1 MKKVGAY
8 IILLLL
14 FSAAGTGQSGKKY
27 VREGNRNFKEKK
39 FEESEV
45 SYRKAINKEDD
56 LFDASFNLGDALYKQ
71 EKFDEAAGEFGGL
84 ANRVESNKELAKT
97 YHNLGNSLL
106 KSQKIEESIAAY
118 KSSLRYYPDDQ
129 ETKYNLA
136 YAKDLLKKQQQ
147 QKNQEKNQ
155 DQKQN
160 KDQDKNKDKQDQD
173 KENQNQQEKDQQEQK
188 KNDQQKDKQKKQQQ
202 QSQKISKEDANRLLN
217 ALANDEKKIQEKVK
231 KAKAKMQKVK
241 TEKDW

>member
-1 MKKVGAY
+1 MILFLMCNMVGLAQSEKKL
-8 IILLLL
+8 I
-14 FSAAGTGQSGKKY
+14 
-27 VREGNRNFKEKK
+27 REGNRNFEDKQ

-45 SYRKAINKEDD
+45 LYRKAINEEAGS
-56 LFDASFNLGDALYKQ
+56 FDANFNLGDALYKQ
-71 EKFDEAAGEFGGL
+71 EKFDEAAGEFNGL
-84 ANRVESNKELAKT
+84 VNRIESNKELAKT

-106 KSQKIEESIAAY
+106 KSQKIEQSITAY

-147 QKNQEKNQ
+147 KKNQEKDQ
-155 DQKQN
+155 DQKQD
-160 KDQDKNKDKQDQD
+160 KDQEKKEQD
-173 KENQNQQEKDQQEQK
+173 KKYQENQEQK
-188 KNDQQKDKQKKQQQ
+188 KNDQQQDKQKQQ
-202 QSQKISKEDANRLLN
+202 QSQPQKISKEDANRLLK

>member
-1 MKKVGAY
+1 MKRIGVY
-8 IILLLL
+8 IIALLI
-14 FSAAGTGQSGKKY
+14 SATGFGQSGKKY
-27 VREGNRNFKEKK
+27 VREGNKNFEEKE

-45 SYRKAINKEDD
+45 AYRKAISKEAD
-56 LFDASFNLGDALYKQ
+56 LFDANFNLGDALYKQ
-71 EKFDEAAGEFGGL
+71 EKFDEAVTQFDGL
-84 ANRVESNKELAKT
+84 ANQFESNKELGKT

-106 KSQKIEESIAAY
+106 KSQKIEQSIAAY

-136 YAKDLLKKQQQ
+136 YAKDLLKEQQQ
-147 QKNQEKNQ
+147 KKNQEKDQ

-160 KDQDKNKDKQDQD
+160 KDQDKNKEEQEKDKEKQD
-173 KENQNQQEKDQQEQK
+173 QQEKDQQEQ
-188 KNDQQKDKQKKQQQ
+188 
-202 QSQKISKEDANRLLN
+202 SQPQPEKISKEDANRLLN

-231 KAKAKMQKVK
+231 KAKAKIKMVK